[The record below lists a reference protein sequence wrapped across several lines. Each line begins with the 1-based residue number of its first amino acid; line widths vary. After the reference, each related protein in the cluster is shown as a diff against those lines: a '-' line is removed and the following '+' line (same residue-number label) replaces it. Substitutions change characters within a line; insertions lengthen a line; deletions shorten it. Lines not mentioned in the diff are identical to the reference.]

1 MTGRR
6 GRRGNGGVTAR
17 EDVRP
22 RQIESPGAAS
32 TRTMVRPRR
41 NSRAVHL
48 IGLGLVAATTAVFSH
63 RDRTPEDPELVSLV
77 ATADR
82 EAIVAGHATT
92 TVVRLEVAAATRTDD
107 AELGVNLGL
116 LLDTSGSMAGEPI
129 EQARAAVHALVDELR
144 PQDRL
149 TVVTFDSR
157 AQLVQA
163 SAKIDD
169 VDLRSLHARIDE
181 IRAEGTTDL
190 AAGLGTLL
198 AQLNGSPT
206 VGDLD
211 RIVIVGDGVPNDARP
226 IAGQV
231 EAARQAGYAIT
242 TLGVGLDYD
251 EVLLGEVAR
260 NSGGRFHHLECGAD
274 LSGSF
279 AAELFGAQR
288 QIAANVSLQLST
300 GPGVT
305 IERVVGHGATMSG
318 VHQHAVVLGELA
330 EGESQEVF
338 VELAVDAAEHG
349 TTLEL
354 LDAVVTYDDRVGG
367 AGRLERRAF
376 SSMPVSADLAVLA
389 LRDADVERGVVA
401 ARAAAATIDAIAMA
415 RRGDLDGADSL
426 LHANEQ
432 ELSRSVAGNG
442 GEDMH
447 EGALVRQR
455 DELIRL
461 RGEVRNVAAP
471 KAAAPEPS
479 AGYRRVAKEANATAV
494 ELLQAHR

>member
-1 MTGRR
+1 M
-6 GRRGNGGVTAR
+6 
-17 EDVRP
+17 
-22 RQIESPGAAS
+22 
-32 TRTMVRPRR
+32 
-41 NSRAVHL
+41 HL
-48 IGLGLVAATTAVFSH
+48 IALGLVAATTAVFSH

-82 EAIVAGHATT
+82 EAVVAGHATT

-107 AELGVNLGL
+107 GELGVNLGL

-129 EQARAAVHALVDELR
+129 RQARAAVHALVDELR

-163 SAKIDD
+163 SATIDD

-198 AQLNGSPT
+198 AQLNASPT

-251 EVLLGEVAR
+251 EVLLGEMAR

-274 LSGSF
+274 LAGSF

-318 VHQHAVVLGELA
+318 VHQHAVVLRRTRRRR
-330 EGESQEVF
+330 SRRRCS
-338 VELAVDAAEHG
+338 VEARGRRGRARHHA
-349 TTLEL
+349 
-354 LDAVVTYDDRVGG
+354 G
-367 AGRLERRAF
+367 A
-376 SSMPVSADLAVLA
+376 
-389 LRDADVERGVVA
+389 
-401 ARAAAATIDAIAMA
+401 A
-415 RRGDLDGADSL
+415 RRGGYLRRPRRRCRRLRAPRVLVDAGQRGPRCTRAPRCGRRAWRGGGPRRRGDDRCDRDGAARGPRRCRFSAACERAGAESKRGGQGWRGHARGRARPAARRADS
-426 LHANEQ
+426 AA
-432 ELSRSVAGNG
+432 R
-442 GEDMH
+442 
-447 EGALVRQR
+447 
-455 DELIRL
+455 
-461 RGEVRNVAAP
+461 RGP
-471 KAAAPEPS
+471 
-479 AGYRRVAKEANATAV
+479 
-494 ELLQAHR
+494 